1 MNTNTMNT
9 ITTTTDDNDQVRSWL
24 QGQIKGC
31 LQAYGVQEWLY
42 PVIHDALAE
51 REEIGEPL
59 TDSEQETT
67 ERALEQLRE
76 TDWKLGQRQWTEA
89 RDYMIQAHDALRDAG
104 VAMEVGAG
112 WRRELDLQITDLS
125 ESIDG
130 AMIEPGSHEWI
141 TWRGDKYCPILLDQP
156 YYRDSDLE
164 AVLDMW
170 EDGAPV
176 SVVDGALTAEIDD
189 EYED

>member
-1 MNTNTMNT
+1 MNTTT
-9 ITTTTDDNDQVRSWL
+9 IRPATDDDEIRTWL

-31 LQAYGVQEWLY
+31 LQVSGVQEWLY

-89 RDYMIQAHDALRDAG
+89 RDYMIQAHDALRAAG
-104 VAMEVGAG
+104 IAVESGAS
-112 WRRELDLQITDLS
+112 WRRELDLQITDLI
-125 ESIDG
+125 ESIEY
-130 AMIEPGSHEWI
+130 AMIAPGSHDWR
-141 TWRGDKYCPILLDQP
+141 TWRGDKGCTILTLQP